1 MFEDSRPLTE
11 EEWKIIYCRNGKNEP
26 YPKENKVFWSSE
38 KKKNEPSL
46 EELNELK
53 KMIEEKKDDTKH
65 DPYSYA
71 PKNIDQKLTK
81 DKNDIIIESQ
91 PRLEKSKIKP
101 TGGIILTQR
110 GSFSIQD
117 IDELQ
122 NKYEELQNKYEELQ
136 KTNEVFKKWFKNELF
151 TPEEKQ
157 KLKNLIK

>member
-26 YPKENKVFWSSE
+26 YPKENEKFWNSLESE
-38 KKKNEPSL
+38 KKKINKPSD

-53 KMIEEKKDDTKH
+53 KMVEEAKDNTKH

-81 DKNDIIIESQ
+81 EKNDKIIESQ
-91 PRLEKSKIKP
+91 PSGLEKS
-101 TGGIILTQR
+101 TRIIHTQR
-110 GSFSIQD
+110 GSFSIQE

-122 NKYEELQNKYEELQ
+122 NKYEELQNKYEVL
-136 KTNEVFKKWFKNELF
+136 KKWFKNTL
-151 TPEEKQ
+151 TDEERQ
-157 KLKNLIK
+157 KLKNQIE